1 MTRLVAL
8 LAAAV
13 PLGVFGATLTHHL
26 RTLPPEVA
34 RSASLG
40 ELSGF
45 LAGLI
50 WLGVGLTLLLQR
62 PAVRS
67 ERAFFGAALGMSTAL
82 FLDAGGAGALGAGF
96 ALARDAAAAM
106 GGVLLAVLAA
116 FISSP
121 PARFGVAAAMLVPL
135 AWLVLP
141 RPLAFTAPAVAAL
154 LISLHG
160 RQAGRAFTTRQQA
173 TWLGAGLVALLAGAV
188 TGAVLSPAN
197 GATEAAWSRD
207 LAALLSLAVP
217 FTAAL
222 SLQKVRLLEAD
233 RIVTTL
239 GVGTL
244 LAAGALVA
252 TIAVHGLLA
261 PLPVERRALLT
272 GGFALLA
279 VLTAA
284 RLRENAA
291 LRVLDLLFPER
302 GRLRAALQEAGAD
315 VYTQPFDVFAARLAD
330 RLGLA
335 FEADVVIW
343 HVDGAGRMR
352 GLRAD
357 ATPEIAALRPQ
368 GRLWALCAVFGAPL
382 SADDLAEVPLEPG
395 EARWLHGD
403 RATAALLP
411 LVFDGRPAGFV
422 QLGMPA
428 TAVGLP
434 AITDEIWRGLA
445 ELAAELAGPFATS
458 AARARAELEAITT
471 ARLATHRERLRRDRD
486 ARMLQRGLQGI
497 AAHLRRRAA
506 SFESD
511 ATEAGAQANVCEML
525 LSECAA
531 WEAVFERRLQPLEPI
546 LHAVLLARAEQLR
559 GARIEVEL
567 DLEAATVLV
576 FTDAD
581 ALAVV
586 LLEALDGILGVLGNC
601 AGPRLLRI
609 ATGPLREA
617 PGFLELRLEDSGP
630 PRAPKPQVGGD
641 DDDLTPDVLRSLRVR
656 ARQMSLPEAHASCFE
671 LPMTVY

>member
-13 PLGVFGATLTHHL
+13 TLGVFGATLAHHL
-26 RTLPPEVA
+26 RALPPEVA
-34 RSASLG
+34 RSVTLG
-40 ELSGF
+40 GLSGF

-62 PAVRS
+62 PAARP

-82 FLDAGGAGALGAGF
+82 FLDAGGAGTLGGGF
-96 ALARDAAAAM
+96 ALARDAAATA
-106 GGVLLAVLAA
+106 GGVLLAGLAA
-116 FISSP
+116 FITSP
-121 PARFGVAAAMLVPL
+121 SPRFAIAAAVATPL
-135 AWLVLP
+135 AWFVLP
-141 RPLAFTAPAVAAL
+141 RALAFTAPAVAAL
-154 LISLHG
+154 LITLRG

-173 TWLGAGLVALLAGAV
+173 TWLGAGLVALVAGAM
-188 TGAVLSPAN
+188 TGAVLSPA
-197 GATEAAWSRD
+197 GSALEAAWARD

-252 TIAVHGLLA
+252 TVAVNDLLT

-272 GGFALLA
+272 GAFALLA
-279 VLTAA
+279 MLTAA
-284 RLRENAA
+284 RLREPAA
-291 LRVLDLLFPER
+291 ARVLDVLFPER
-302 GRLRAALQEAGAD
+302 RRLRAALQDAGAD
-315 VYTQPFDVFAARLAD
+315 VYTQPYDVFAARLAD
-330 RLGLA
+330 RLGRAL
-335 FEADVVIW
+335 EADVVIW
-343 HVDGAGRMR
+343 HVDGTGRLR

-382 SADDLAEVPLEPG
+382 SADDLAEVPLEPV
-395 EARWLHGD
+395 EARWLHGH
-403 RATAALLP
+403 RETAALLP
-411 LVFDGRPAGFV
+411 LVFDDRPVGFI
-422 QLGMPA
+422 QLGSPA
-428 TAVGLP
+428 SAAGRSGF
-434 AITDEIWRGLA
+434 TDEAWRGLA
-445 ELAAELAGPFATS
+445 ELAADLAGAFDAS
-458 AARARAELEAITT
+458 AARARDELEAVTA
-471 ARLATHRERLRRDRD
+471 ARLAAHRERLRRGRD
-486 ARMLQRGLQGI
+486 ARMLQRGLQGV

-511 ATEAGAQANVCEML
+511 ATDAGAQANVCEVL

-531 WEAVFERRLQPLEPI
+531 WEAAFERRLQALGPVLDT
-546 LHAVLLARAEQLR
+546 VLLARADLLR
-559 GARIEVEL
+559 SARIEVDL
-567 DLEAATVLV
+567 DPDAAAALV

-586 LLEALDGILGVLGNC
+586 LLEALDGILGVLAHC
-601 AGPRLLRI
+601 AGPRLVRI
-609 ATGPLREA
+609 TAGPLREA

-630 PRAPKPQVGGD
+630 PRTPKPPGAGRD
-641 DDDLTPDVLRSLRVR
+641 DGLTPGVLRSLHAR
-656 ARQMSLPEAHASCFE
+656 ARQMSLPDAHATCFE